1 MKSLLQTW
9 FSSRLDAPSNPNAHH
24 IPLSSPQAIVFPY
37 CYTYVYYESYLTV
50 WEECLVQLAISLAAI
65 FVVMLLLTG
74 LDVASTLIM
83 TLVSISHNL

>member
-1 MKSLLQTW
+1 M
-9 FSSRLDAPSNPNAHH
+9 
-24 IPLSSPQAIVFPY
+24 FPY

-83 TLVSISHNL
+83 TLVSISHNLSELGNSFTNKLACDKYWK

>member
-1 MKSLLQTW
+1 M
-9 FSSRLDAPSNPNAHH
+9 
-24 IPLSSPQAIVFPY
+24 FPY

-65 FVVMLLLTG
+65 FVVMLILTG

-83 TLVSISHNL
+83 TLVSISLNLSDMFIREVGTGSTNKPACDKHRK

>member
-1 MKSLLQTW
+1 M
-9 FSSRLDAPSNPNAHH
+9 
-24 IPLSSPQAIVFPY
+24 FPY

-83 TLVSISHNL
+83 TLVSISHNLSVMSIHEIGLDAQISQPATRTGCNWKTLR